1 MDAKCDWNMISKIR
15 VYHATRR
22 HELYTAGCIASREIE
37 MCEQEVA
44 SELFLRC
51 EGPTPVVSS
60 SVW

>member
-37 MCEQEVA
+37 MCEQELV
-44 SELFLRC
+44 L
-51 EGPTPVVSS
+51 
-60 SVW
+60 